1 MVGLL
6 LTWTRSPF
14 TIPNEFNSAVE
25 FRETRDGGTATG
37 PHTILSLSL
46 SLSLVSSR
54 SSQRRG
60 VALDVAGMRRFLGD
74 AATKLRRRI
83 ATSSRASRTRGNR
96 TRFVDFVGSG
106 YLRSTSPALGG
117 LICFLLLLFSNPLFF
132 FVRFIL
138 WRLVLPKIDDCRWA
152 KKRSR
157 EKKKKIPE
165 PPIRYFFF
173 CPAVFFF
180 LKVLGR

>member
-1 MVGLL
+1 MN
-6 LTWTRSPF
+6 S
-14 TIPNEFNSAVE
+14 IPPLNFEK
-25 FRETRDGGTATG
+25 RETAAPQRD
-37 PHTILSLSL
+37 HTPFSLSL

-132 FVRFIL
+132 FCSLHPVAP
-138 WRLVLPKIDDCRWA
+138 RLAENRRLQVGEKAVER
-152 KKRSR
+152 
-157 EKKKKIPE
+157 KKKKDT
-165 PPIRYFFF
+165 
-173 CPAVFFF
+173 
-180 LKVLGR
+180 

>member
-1 MVGLL
+1 MN
-6 LTWTRSPF
+6 S
-14 TIPNEFNSAVE
+14 IPPLNFEK
-25 FRETRDGGTATG
+25 RETAAPQRD
-37 PHTILSLSL
+37 HTPFSLSL

-117 LICFLLLLFSNPLFF
+117 LICFLLLLFFESSFFFLFASSCGASSCRKSTIAGGRKSGREKKKRYLNRQFDTFF
-132 FVRFIL
+132 FVR
-138 WRLVLPKIDDCRWA
+138 R
-152 KKRSR
+152 
-157 EKKKKIPE
+157 
-165 PPIRYFFF
+165 FFF
-173 CPAVFFF
+173 S
-180 LKVLGR
+180 

>member
-132 FVRFIL
+132 FLFASSCGASS
-138 WRLVLPKIDDCRWA
+138 CRKSTIA
-152 KKRSR
+152 GGRKSGR
-157 EKKKKIPE
+157 EKKKK
-165 PPIRYFFF
+165 RYLNRQFDTFFF
-173 CPAVFFF
+173 VRRFFF
-180 LKVLGR
+180 S

>member
-1 MVGLL
+1 MN
-6 LTWTRSPF
+6 S
-14 TIPNEFNSAVE
+14 IPPLNFEK
-25 FRETRDGGTATG
+25 RETAAPQRDHR
-37 PHTILSLSL
+37 PFSLSLSL

-157 EKKKKIPE
+157 EKKK
-165 PPIRYFFF
+165 RYLNRQFDTFFF
-173 CPAVFFF
+173 VRRFFF
-180 LKVLGR
+180 S